1 MSAEL
6 VERLR
11 GHAEIMARDK
21 GTFVRFIDAADC
33 TEAVAVIEAQAA
45 EIERLRGANNAAA
58 ECVAAMM
65 QECARYR
72 DEIRA
77 ALESKP

>member
-1 MSAEL
+1 MDI

-11 GHAEIMARDK
+11 DYGDHLDYQIHEDMAE
-21 GTFVRFIDAADC
+21 AAD
-33 TEAVAVIEAQAA
+33 
-45 EIERLRGANNAAA
+45 EIERLRKANQAAA

-72 DEIRA
+72 DEMPRPSG
-77 ALESKP
+77 EQP